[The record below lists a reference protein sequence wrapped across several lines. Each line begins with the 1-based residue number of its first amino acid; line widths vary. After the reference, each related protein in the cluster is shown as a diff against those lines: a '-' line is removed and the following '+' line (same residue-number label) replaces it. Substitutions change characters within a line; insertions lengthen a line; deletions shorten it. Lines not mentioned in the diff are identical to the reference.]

1 MFPPLSKYQTS
12 KLTYTPAF
20 QRARKPFIVRNILT
34 GIILVGF
41 VGAVYSYTM
50 FAIKQDDFS
59 DVPIPTP
66 PSSSSLIEENK
77 SNNKNLKD

>member
-41 VGAVYSYTM
+41 VGAVY
-50 FAIKQDDFS
+50 DFS